1 MNKTFNFNYKNRNKS
16 IKEQL
21 RNIKITSYI
30 MLPIILIF
38 EIIGAILIGFTATNT
53 GGLILIV
60 IGLIILFVHDIELAY
75 KIITTDWENEE
86 INKDKMLWVGMT
98 IILQGAI
105 ASIIF
110 VIKAEKALN
119 KIEETKE
126 GSEIEN
132 NI

>member
-1 MNKTFNFNYKNRNKS
+1 
-16 IKEQL
+16 
-21 RNIKITSYI
+21 
-30 MLPIILIF
+30 
-38 EIIGAILIGFTATNT
+38 
-53 GGLILIV
+53 
-60 IGLIILFVHDIELAY
+60 
-75 KIITTDWENEE
+75 
-86 INKDKMLWVGMT
+86 VGMT

>member
-38 EIIGAILIGFTATNT
+38 EIIGAILIAFAVTKTA
-53 GGLILIV
+53 GLILIV

-110 VIKAEKALN
+110 VIKAEKILK

-126 GSEIEN
+126 VLEIEN

>member
-126 GSEIEN
+126 ESKIEN

>member
-38 EIIGAILIGFTATNT
+38 EIIGAILIAFAVTNT
-53 GGLILIV
+53 AGLILIV

>member
-38 EIIGAILIGFTATNT
+38 EIIGAILIAFAVTKTA
-53 GGLILIV
+53 GLILIV

>member
-75 KIITTDWENEE
+75 KIITTD
-86 INKDKMLWVGMT
+86 
-98 IILQGAI
+98 
-105 ASIIF
+105 
-110 VIKAEKALN
+110 
-119 KIEETKE
+119 
-126 GSEIEN
+126 
-132 NI
+132 

>member
-126 GSEIEN
+126 GSKIEN